1 MTKYELLIF
10 DLDDTLI
17 DNDENVRYAFQKMT
31 ELLGYSYSDELF
43 KSWQKFDK
51 QFWLDFYN

>member
-17 DNDENVRYAFQKMT
+17 NNEENVRYAFRKMT
-31 ELLGYSYSDELF
+31 ELLGYAYSDEHF
-43 KSWQKFDK
+43 NRWQAFDK
-51 QFWLDFYN
+51 